1 MVQGRTTSGSALVDK
16 LEGSGQARERL
27 KAILD
32 TLGGSRRIVEVCG
45 ELGICEAMFYKL
57 RDRFL
62 QEALQLLEPRACG
75 RKPLEPEAEE
85 VKQLKDEILQLKKE
99 LLGAQV
105 REELALLGG
114 GEEKKRVVPPNERT
128 TRRKRK

>member
-32 TLGGSRRIVEVCG
+32 TLGGSRKIVEVCG

-62 QEALQLLEPRACG
+62 QEAVELLEPRACG

-85 VKQLKDEILQLKKE
+85 MTQLKDEVAQLKKE

-114 GEEKKRVVPPNERT
+114 GEEKKRPILP
-128 TRRKRK
+128 KRKKRK

>member
-32 TLGGSRRIVEVCG
+32 TLGGSKKIVEVCG
-45 ELGICEAMFYKL
+45 ELGIGEAMFHKL

-62 QEALQLLEPRACG
+62 QEAVELLEPRACG

-85 VKQLKDEILQLKKE
+85 VTQLKNEVAQLKKE

-114 GEEKKRVVPPNERT
+114 REEKKQVVLPKPPT
-128 TRRKRK
+128 TRRKRR

>member
-85 VKQLKDEILQLKKE
+85 VKQLKDEVLQLKKE

-114 GEEKKRVVPPNERT
+114 GEEKKRPILPKRE
-128 TRRKRK
+128 KRK